1 MISRHSFAS
10 TAFAAVLAVYG
21 VMSLGTWPALAQAA
35 GADPDE
41 VLLMSFYKDPR
52 PERLVG
58 YLERMQ
64 ARSEL
69 KWNAYVGTTGALA
82 VVFRKHPASIE
93 TLVPAALTDKSAEA
107 VSAALVLAGQRS
119 MLQKLQPRLAAA
131 GSDATLKSE
140 LAGLPDTLDKLS
152 VKTPTHLDLLWGA
165 AFASGD
171 ERYPTR
177 VAEFVAQTANRSEQT
192 AIDIAQAVIVMTR
205 GPGGQGDFMKGLR
218 GKYGDRG
225 MVEIIIAASGLWALA
240 SNARNHPFVVSAAEK
255 YVQAHAGTPA
265 SKAISALVLSRT
277 QQR

>member
-10 TAFAAVLAVYG
+10 TAFAAVLAVCG

-93 TLVPAALTDKSAEA
+93 TLVPATLTDKSAEA